1 LMNTGVVLA
10 LRACQR
16 HRPAP
21 RSYPDDRRPQR
32 PDALALGRTDTTI
45 ASASSTWTSSA
56 TLRANSQTRCHTLL
70 FCTLFLRPLL
80 SRLWTARNL
89 GTGVS
94 PAGRTRLLCGQGGGV
109 LAVVVL
115 PLDWCLV
122 SDHGA
127 SASTVVS
134 GFDPVADR
142 DAGLGVGAERGSVDE
157 FFLQRGVERLR
168 WCVVPA
174 HPGSAYGLCDTV
186 GGAQVAVFA

>member
-1 LMNTGVVLA
+1 MSALMNTGVVLA

-89 GTGVS
+89 GTHGVQPPQPS
-94 PAGRTRLLCGQGGGV
+94 PTHPQIQQESDIWAATTGVQGRLPTRLSRTLTAQPGRATPTTSCPPAGYGRCGS
-109 LAVVVL
+109 
-115 PLDWCLV
+115 LV
-122 SDHGA
+122 EIGP
-127 SASTVVS
+127 VS
-134 GFDPVADR
+134 
-142 DAGLGVGAERGSVDE
+142 S
-157 FFLQRGVERLR
+157 
-168 WCVVPA
+168 
-174 HPGSAYGLCDTV
+174 
-186 GGAQVAVFA
+186 